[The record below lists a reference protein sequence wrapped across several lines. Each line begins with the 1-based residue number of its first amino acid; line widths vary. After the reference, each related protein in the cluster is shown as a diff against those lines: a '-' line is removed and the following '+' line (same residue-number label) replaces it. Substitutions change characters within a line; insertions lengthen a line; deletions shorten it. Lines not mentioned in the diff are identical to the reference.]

1 MKRGMVGGAHR
12 GPVGLGRQR
21 RTIRIVQAI
30 LVLLGAALLVF
41 AGYSLGRSSGYEAG
55 RNAAAL
61 DAPRE
66 PSGAQTVVLTIL
78 GLAALGGAL
87 AVQGEGGVRLLTPA
101 RLAAMDKG
109 AGPVAFE
116 KVPEGAEAEERAETS

>member
-1 MKRGMVGGAHR
+1 MAGGAHR

-30 LVLLGAALLVF
+30 LVLLGAALLMF
-41 AGYSLGRSSGYEAG
+41 AGFSLGRSSGYEAG
-55 RNAAAL
+55 RNAAEV

-66 PSGAQTVVLTIL
+66 PSDAQTVVLAIL

-87 AVQGEGGVRLLTPA
+87 AVQGDGGVRLLTPA
-101 RLAAMDKG
+101 RLAEMEKG
-109 AGPVAFE
+109 AGPVAFD
-116 KVPEGAEAEERAETS
+116 KAPEGAEAEERAGPS